1 MKKLIKKLG
10 YESVQQVLDPTLGL
24 SLEDWKPL
32 IAPNANNGKYILI
45 ITINAY
51 TVNGTNKWSIY
62 YEKI

>member
-1 MKKLIKKLG
+1 MKKFKRTQYLNDKYYNTIHVNLFNELIR
-10 YESVQQVLDPTLGL
+10 D
-24 SLEDWKPL
+24 SL
-32 IAPNANNGKYILI
+32 ICSKYILI